1 MSRQAT
7 RPQSSKINNVK
18 KHSDTGTSHTNK
30 HVEQKS
36 VQDTME
42 MAQSKKSSG
51 ITISRDEFEAFKKL
65 GDKLKDPN
73 QDTALLDQDMLDA
86 NVEDQRDNA
95 LFDQVMLD
103 ATVEVQHNARK
114 EYEIRSNI
122 HVHFDDKYTAR
133 SDELIEDA
141 REAPLATAPIQM
153 IYMPNSNLDKVVT
166 ETHAELSDHLFPSSL
181 SQHLVI
187 FYLKH
192 LFVSLSNEEEDDL
205 FRKFWKWLK
214 EDLLVKHYK
223 KNYSEDRYKKG
234 KTILPNLINF
244 GVATIDD
251 KNWFYNIGFERHLID
266 NSEKGLNIS
275 THPRYQGHT
284 LYDFFDIVYVEDIP
298 QQPDDSLDCGVY
310 VAAYAEFLS
319 DGKDIPAYLDPEEVR
334 IIYAS
339 LLRNYNI
346 QKLQAGAVS
355 DSEVPLKPV
364 RNRTENNSTE
374 RLQCSSFLPYS

>member
-1 MSRQAT
+1 
-7 RPQSSKINNVK
+7 
-18 KHSDTGTSHTNK
+18 
-30 HVEQKS
+30 
-36 VQDTME
+36 
-42 MAQSKKSSG
+42 
-51 ITISRDEFEAFKKL
+51 
-65 GDKLKDPN
+65 
-73 QDTALLDQDMLDA
+73 MLDA
-86 NVEDQRDNA
+86 NVEDQCDNA

-114 EYEIRSNI
+114 EHEIRSNI
-122 HVHFDDKYTAR
+122 HVYFDDKYTAR

-141 REAPLATAPIQM
+141 RESPLATAPIQM

-166 ETHAELSDHLFPSSL
+166 ETHAELSNHLFPTEETPLPAVRTRRPGPFNTSPYMTSFGSDAGSSL
-181 SQHLVI
+181 QHPA
-187 FYLKH
+187 
-192 LFVSLSNEEEDDL
+192 DL

-223 KNYSEDRYKKG
+223 KNYGEDRYKKG
-234 KTILPNLINF
+234 KTTLPNLINF

-251 KNWFYNIGFERHLID
+251 KNWFYNIGFERQLID
-266 NSEKGLNIS
+266 NSVYDSINNSLHHSYVVNHIKKYAQLIPMYLVKCDFYQEKGLNIS

-319 DGKDIPAYLDPEEVR
+319 DGKDIPADLDPEEVR
-334 IIYAS
+334 IRYAS
-339 LLRNYNI
+339 LLWNYSI

-355 DSEVPLKPV
+355 DSEAPLKPV